1 MNSCTPRSVSII
13 IPTYNESECLPLLL
27 SRLVSLNVFGL
38 DTEIIISDGAS
49 TDNTVELA
57 KGLNAK
63 IVVGQKGRAK
73 QMNAGAA
80 YASGDVLYF
89 LHVDSIPP
97 PDFIVQIFEA
107 LVSGSQ
113 AGCFRLRFDWDHWFL
128 RANAWF
134 TRFNINVVRFGDQS
148 LFITKSLFEK
158 IGGFREDYILMEDQE
173 IVYRITRHTK
183 FRVLTDYITT
193 SARKYRVNGAFRM
206 QAIFFYIYF
215 AYRFGASQQTLKN
228 IYQKLIR
235 TA

>member
-1 MNSCTPRSVSII
+1 MGIKQ
-13 IPTYNESECLPLLL
+13 
-27 SRLVSLNVFGL
+27 
-38 DTEIIISDGAS
+38 EIIISDGTS
-49 TDNTVELA
+49 TDNTIKRASGFNV
-57 KGLNAK
+57 K
-63 IVVGQKGRAK
+63 IVTGQKGRAK

-80 YASGDVLYF
+80 NASGDVLYF

-97 PDFIVQIFEA
+97 SDFILQIFEA
-107 LVSGSQ
+107 RVSGSQ

-134 TRFNINVVRFGDQS
+134 TRFNINAVRFGDQS

-173 IVYRITRHTK
+173 IVYRITKDTK
-183 FRVLTDYITT
+183 FRVLPDYITT

-206 QAIFFYIYF
+206 QGIFFYIYF
-215 AYRFGASQQTLKN
+215 AYRFGASQHTLKN
-228 IYQKLIR
+228 IYHKLIR